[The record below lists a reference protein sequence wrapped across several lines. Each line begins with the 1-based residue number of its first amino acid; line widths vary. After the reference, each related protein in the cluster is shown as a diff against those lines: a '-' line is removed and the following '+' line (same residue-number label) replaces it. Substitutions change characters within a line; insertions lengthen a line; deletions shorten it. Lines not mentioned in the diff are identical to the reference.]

1 LETVPVLE
9 LTFEGENIGN
19 SNVSNEVPQW
29 FIIDKFRTIKI
40 V

>member
-19 SNVSNEVPQW
+19 SNISNEVSHR
-29 FIIDKFRTIKI
+29 FRIDKFRTIKI